1 MKPTHPTT
9 VQLYDIMRNMLMSQ
23 GQNYWQAMQSIMRID
38 LAILSDISHQLIDDK
53 DPQAL
58 LNVYEALGKSQDSDK
73 LAAELGISHD
83 QLVRLHYEKLYQ
95 CWEHLDKLLKNSKS

>member
-9 VQLYDIMRNMLMSQ
+9 VQLYDIMRNLMMTQ

-58 LNVYEALGKSQDSDK
+58 LNVYEALGKSQNSENI
-73 LAAELGISHD
+73 AAELGISHD
-83 QLVRLHYEKLYQ
+83 QLVQLHYEKLYQ
-95 CWEHLDKLLKNSKS
+95 CWEHLDKLLKSKKS